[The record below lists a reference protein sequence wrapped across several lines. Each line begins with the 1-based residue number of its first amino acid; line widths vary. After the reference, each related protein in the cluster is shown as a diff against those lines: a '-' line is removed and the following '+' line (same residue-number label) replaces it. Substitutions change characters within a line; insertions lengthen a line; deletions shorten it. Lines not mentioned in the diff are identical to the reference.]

1 MRMVDFRCDACG
13 RVEHDIMATPDEN
26 RRCVC
31 GGPAQQI
38 WWQTRTLAPQ
48 WSPQNAVVV
57 HKDRRGNIS
66 YPGRVDDPVPPGF
79 ERVEMRDFR
88 SLDRFCKEH
97 KVQNEIQGCSDKGGT
112 GRGLLSH
119 LNRES

>member
-1 MRMVDFRCDACG
+1 
-13 RVEHDIMATPDEN
+13 MAEPNEI
-26 RRCVC
+26 RVC
-31 GGPAQQI
+31 GQKMTQI
-38 WWQTRTLAPQ
+38 WWQARNLAPQ

-79 ERVEMRDFR
+79 ERIEMRDFR

-97 KVQNEIQGCSDKGGT
+97 KVQNEIQGYSDKGGT